1 MCVYIYIY
9 VYVYKY
15 ICTYIYIYI
24 YICMYVYLQHNKHTY
39 LLLYEYLCVC
49 VISCTY
55 MYIYIYIYIYVCR
68 IHNMFVS
75 LAQTANMIA
84 CEEKMTHEMV
94 SRRNWHRQNLTKAT
108 QTFYLTLHTI
118 GDWRKNMLERT
129 WTLSGLTSYLI
140 NY

>member
-1 MCVYIYIY
+1 MGEHRWNHW
-9 VYVYKY
+9 YKKRT
-15 ICTYIYIYI
+15 C
-24 YICMYVYLQHNKHTY
+24 LQ
-39 LLLYEYLCVC
+39 LR
-49 VISCTY
+49 VISIISTQKSPKRRSNIYRCTK
-55 MYIYIYIYIYVCR
+55 MCLRPRVPHAPVTIYIYVCR

-75 LAQTANMIA
+75 LAHAANMIA

-94 SRRNWHRQNLTKAT
+94 SKRNWHRQNLTKAT